1 MGPEIGSKIFKKSRS
16 DSLQNATDNLHFS
29 ALKIVQDLFGYGI
42 NMFGGVE
49 EPINDDFKF

>member
-1 MGPEIGSKIFKKSRS
+1 MGPEIRSKIFKKSRPN
-16 DSLQNATDNLHFS
+16 SLKYATNNLHSS